1 MSWNRVARRRSSAK
15 VVPGGAD
22 DEHLAGKAAVAAASA
37 KLHAAI
43 ARGKAR
49 ADSDSSSSGTG
60 KDGSPGNTPRPQ
72 RGRRARAKA
81 RPAAALETHAEL
93 SSSELG
99 GSELRAKVAV
109 SGGTRTYHTTAS
121 NNGAAPRV
129 VSLCA
134 APGAAEIDRADSS
147 DWSDYALF
155 TETRA
160 AFAAQHA
167 SDATP
172 LLREPSAGPATTYDD
187 YMASRKNPGHVK
199 KKESTCCPCCCKGR
213 SESDSDPDDVAAE
226 FSGLQSKYG
235 KASWRPNSGT
245 LV

>member
-1 MSWNRVARRRSSAK
+1 MSWNRIASRRSSAK
-15 VVPGGAD
+15 VAPSGAD
-22 DEHLAGKAAVAAASA
+22 DDHLDAKAAIDAASQ

-49 ADSDSSSSGTG
+49 ADSDSSS
-60 KDGSPGNTPRPQ
+60 PGNTPRPQ
-72 RGRRARAKA
+72 KGRRARAKA
-81 RPAAALETHAEL
+81 RPAALATHAEL
-93 SSSELG
+93 SSELG
-99 GSELRAKVAV
+99 GSELRAKVES
-109 SGGTRTYHTTAS
+109 SGGTRTYHGATAS
-121 NNGAAPRV
+121 TNGAAARV
-129 VSLCA
+129 VSLCP

-147 DWSDYALF
+147 DWSDFALF

-187 YMASRKNPGHVK
+187 YMDSRKNPGHVK
-199 KKESTCCPCCCKGR
+199 KKESTCCPSLPCCKGSR

-235 KASWRPNSGT
+235 KSFWRPNSGP